1 MALVFVLK
9 KYLGDLLKV
18 VVDCLPGHGDHV
30 VKQRHLLESFD
41 SQNLEHDVHDDER
54 LKKEKIGGDFDL
66 FIELEINFIAIEL
79 RFIVNIDTNTR
90 VKKLHI
96 ISHIYN

>member
-1 MALVFVLK
+1 MALIIVLK

-18 VVDCLPGHGDHV
+18 VVDGLPGHGDHV

-66 FIELEINFIAIEL
+66 FIELEIYFVQTTLSLTRGSIERL
-79 RFIVNIDTNTR
+79 S
-90 VKKLHI
+90 KI
-96 ISHIYN
+96 IQTLD

>member
-1 MALVFVLK
+1 MAFVIVLK
-9 KYLGDLLKV
+9 KHLGDLLKV
-18 VVDCLPGHGDHV
+18 VVDGLPGHRDHV

-66 FIELEINFIAIEL
+66 FIELEI
-79 RFIVNIDTNTR
+79 IVHGTLSLTR
-90 VKKLHI
+90 GSMERLSKI
-96 ISHIYN
+96 IQTLN

>member
-1 MALVFVLK
+1 MALIIVLK

-18 VVDCLPGHGDHV
+18 VVDGLPGHGDHV
-30 VKQRHLLESFD
+30 VKQRHPLESFD

-66 FIELEINFIAIEL
+66 FVELEKNFVQATLSLTRGSIERL
-79 RFIVNIDTNTR
+79 S
-90 VKKLHI
+90 KI
-96 ISHIYN
+96 IQTLD

>member
-1 MALVFVLK
+1 MALVIVLK
-9 KYLGDLLKV
+9 KHLGDLLKV
-18 VVDCLPGHGDHV
+18 VVDGLPGHRDHV

-66 FIELEINFIAIEL
+66 SIELEINFVQTTL
-79 RFIVNIDTNTR
+79 SLTR
-90 VKKLHI
+90 GSMERLSKI
-96 ISHIYN
+96 IQTLN